1 MIPTEPSALAAAVA
15 AGDRRALA
23 RALSWVED
31 RSAGWDVLLAEL
43 FGRTGRARVIG
54 VTGAPGAGKSTL
66 TDALVDL
73 LRRRGSTVAVVAVDP
88 SSPFTGGAILG
99 DRIRMQSHAGDSGVF
114 IRSMSNR
121 GHLGGLAATTPRAVA
136 VLDAAGFD
144 VVLVETVGVGQAEV
158 EVAAATDLVV
168 VVVTP
173 EWGDSVQANKA
184 GILEV
189 GDVYVVNKADRPGAD
204 ATVADLE
211 EMLSLGGEQRPVVT
225 TVAIDGSGVAELTEV
240 VFGRWEEAAAGDE
253 LERRR
258 RRNLRAEVRRALHE
272 SLVARIDDRP
282 DPDGLLAAVE
292 RRELDPWTAAERL
305 LLSRD
310 QPPR

>member
-1 MIPTEPSALAAAVA
+1 MIPAEPSDLADALV

-31 RSAGWDVLLAEL
+31 RTTGWDLLLSEV
-43 FGRTGRARVIG
+43 FPRTGRAKVIG

-66 TDALVDL
+66 TDGLAASW
-73 LRRRGSTVAVVAVDP
+73 RRRDVTVAVLAVDP

-99 DRIRMQSHAGDSGVF
+99 DRVRMQRHAGDPGVF

-121 GHLGGLAATTPRAVA
+121 GHLGGVAATTPRAVA
-136 VLDAAGFD
+136 LLDAAGFD
-144 VVLVETVGVGQAEV
+144 VVVVETVGVGQAEV
-158 EVAAATDLVV
+158 EVAATTDLVV

-173 EWGDSVQANKA
+173 GWGDTVQANKA
-184 GILEV
+184 GVLEV
-189 GDVYVVNKADRPGAD
+189 GDVYVVNKADRPGAA

-211 EMLSLGGEQRPVVT
+211 EMLALGGEDRPVLT
-225 TVAIDGSGVAELTEV
+225 TIAVDGSGVEEVRGVVSELWEKAE
-240 VFGRWEEAAAGDE
+240 AGGE

-272 SLVARIDDRP
+272 SLIARIDDE
-282 DPDGLLAAVE
+282 PDGDGVLALVE

-305 LLSRD
+305 LISRD
-310 QPPR
+310 